1 MINLC
6 FVLSNPF
13 SNRFGGVYEKSGKT
27 WMPNK
32 FWELG
37 VYKTN
42 SIILFTFNFTIRGDH
57 AGLKFDFGILG
68 LDINFMIYDNRHWDY
83 DNDCWETYEGNK

>member
-6 FVLSNPF
+6 FVLSNSF
-13 SNRFGGVYEKSGKT
+13 SNRFSGVYEKSGKI

-37 VYKTN
+37 IYKTN
-42 SIILFTFNFTIRGDH
+42 SIILFAFNFTIRGDH
-57 AGLKFDFGILG
+57 AVLNFDFGILG

-83 DNDCWETYEGNK
+83 DNDCWETYEENK